1 MDLPRAD
8 NPPSPPYAGTMQ
20 PDSTLPAMVAFIKRR
35 LVKTA
40 EVGGQRFP
48 ALAETAE
55 RFNDTSW
62 FWTDDNAKAAE
73 LLAEPGLYD
82 ADPAY
87 ADAALDFVL
96 RMSEGAVIQ
105 RRCGPPELRV
115 LSTDPRAF
123 RVETAFF
130 ILEGDLSQGLVRHAL
145 RFNDGRTVTAAQHT
159 GNMVSVRQGR
169 RDRTLDVEKNITDFA
184 VEADEDQVA
193 VWHSSRVAFPAVPWL
208 RRAAKP
214 LGRLRYTYT
223 IRKDRPGV
231 ALRVELQLDPGVA
244 LDGCVLTTAVD
255 QLSITHGVEYRGFAV
270 RAAGVDRTVCGVAD
284 DRTTLHEGPAD
295 YASIAQAGASPGFSY
310 AIHTLLRDGARL
322 ATIQARGQKA
332 GLLHWVLH
340 RYRMG
345 AVPVGGAAV
354 VQEERM
360 VTGGGYYDALAHY
373 EAVLRDGAGGGGYD
387 PSMTYDIGA
396 ELNAVAAHILFA
408 RRGRYREPPAEAR
421 LQVMQAWYDRH
432 VQRYFDFIR
441 PGESDDLSR
450 VFTRGIAFVAL
461 SLDCMVRATGDARY
475 RAQLDLACSIILRTQ
490 KRLPCGRDEHDIT
503 FVDTWAGRVPFLD
516 NHASCVLALARAAW
530 HGDPG
535 GTLSQAVRE
544 GILGIKLYSGVVDLG
559 AGHTVA
565 ADSLATLNTGGH
577 EHADTGFWNFKL
589 GMVLR
594 ALRAASHAAD
604 AGKLD
609 LDAAARRRL
618 ATRQAICLDVLAQ
631 SMRWHRDGA
640 GNMDGDMMEVLT
652 ARIAGETNSETQPW
666 VALGLVP
673 VVDEAIVALAVP

>member
-1 MDLPRAD
+1 
-8 NPPSPPYAGTMQ
+8 MQ
-20 PDSTLPAMVAFIKRR
+20 PDNTLPAMVAFIKRR

-40 EVGGQRFP
+40 EMGGQRFP

-73 LLAEPGLYD
+73 LLAEPGLYN
-82 ADPAY
+82 ADPTY

-159 GNMVSVRQGR
+159 GNTVSVRQGR
-169 RDRTLDVEKNITDFA
+169 RDRTLDVEKAITDFA
-184 VEADEDQVA
+184 VEASGDQVA

-208 RRAAKP
+208 RQAAKP

-223 IRKDRPGV
+223 IHQDRPGV
-231 ALRVELQLDPGVA
+231 ALRVELQLDPGIA
-244 LDGCVLTTAVD
+244 LDGCVLTTAMD

-270 RAAGVDRTVCGVAD
+270 RAGGVDRAVRGIAD
-284 DRTTLHEGPAD
+284 DRTTLHEGAAD
-295 YASIAQAGASPGFSY
+295 YTSIAQEGASPGFSY

-322 ATIQARGQKA
+322 ATVQARGQKA

-345 AVPVGGAAV
+345 AVPTGGSVAI
-354 VQEERM
+354 QEERM
-360 VTGGGYYDALAHY
+360 VTGGGYYDALTHY
-373 EAVLRDGAGGGGYD
+373 ESVLRDGAGGGGYD

-408 RRGRYREPPAEAR
+408 RRGRYSQPPPEAR
-421 LQVMQAWYDRH
+421 LAQLQAWYDRH

-441 PGESDDLSR
+441 PGEPDDLTR

-461 SLDCMVRATGDARY
+461 SLDCMLRATGEARY

-490 KRLPCGRDEHDIT
+490 KRLPCGRDEHDGT
-503 FVDTWAGRVPFLD
+503 FVDIWAGRVPFLD
-516 NHASCVLALARAAW
+516 NHASCMLALARAAW

-544 GILGIKLYSGVVDLG
+544 GILGIKLYSGIVDLG
-559 AGHTVA
+559 GGHTVA
-565 ADSLATLNTGGH
+565 ADSLATLNIISDRPGGYD
-577 EHADTGFWNFKL
+577 HADTGFWNFKL

-594 ALRAASHAAD
+594 ALRAAAHAAD

-609 LDAAARRRL
+609 LDTAARRRL
-618 ATRQAICLDVLAQ
+618 TTRRDLCADLLSQ
-631 SMRWHRDGA
+631 SMRWHRDDGA
-640 GNMDGDMMEVLT
+640 EMLEVLT
-652 ARIAGETNSETQPW
+652 SRISSETNSETQPW
-666 VALGLVP
+666 IALGLEP